1 MVDLAYDSKQNR
13 LFEMKTIELLINECN
28 YKGLHLG
35 GTRKPDGIVYTNNE
49 VENYGII
56 IDTKAY
62 SKGYNLP
69 ISQVDEMTRY
79 VEENNKREKKR
90 NPNEWWNNFDSNV
103 KNFYFSF
110 ISGKFVGNI
119 EEKLQRIT
127 LFTEIYGNA
136 ITVTT
141 LLYIANEIKAN
152 RMKKSDIMEYFNDKV
167 Y

>member
-1 MVDLAYDSKQNR
+1 MQL
-13 LFEMKTIELLINECN
+13 
-28 YKGLHLG
+28 
-35 GTRKPDGIVYTNNE
+35 
-49 VENYGII
+49 
-56 IDTKAY
+56 
-62 SKGYNLP
+62 
-69 ISQVDEMTRY
+69 
-79 VEENNKREKKR
+79 KK
-90 NPNEWWNNFDSNV
+90 
-103 KNFYFSF
+103 FYFSF